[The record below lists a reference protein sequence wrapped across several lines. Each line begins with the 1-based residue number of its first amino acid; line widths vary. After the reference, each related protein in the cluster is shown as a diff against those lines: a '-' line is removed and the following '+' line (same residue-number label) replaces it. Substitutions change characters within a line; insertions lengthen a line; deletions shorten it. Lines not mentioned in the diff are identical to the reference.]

1 MCYLADR
8 AKQNE
13 NTSLA
18 ASIPVFP
25 AAEKT
30 TTEERRCCWPNKE
43 TQRHGPT
50 PSDVMCVKQNK
61 ESC

>member
-50 PSDVMCVKQNK
+50 PSDVTCV
-61 ESC
+61 